1 MNRIQTRIAGVLLT
15 ASLLAVMLC
24 CAANASADVRQ
35 DLASQ
40 STIEKALQRGT
51 LKVGFSTFVPWAMK
65 DKKGEF
71 IGFEIDVARELAK
84 DMGLKLELVPTK
96 WSGIIPALLTGK
108 FDVIIGGMTVTPER
122 NKKVNFTIPYYLSGL
137 AIVADQ
143 KKAAGFTKLEDF
155 NKADVTLVARIGTTA
170 AAAAKKLFPKAELR
184 LFDEEAQAT
193 QELLNGNV
201 HAFISMAPLP
211 AKLAIEHKDKL
222 FMPIK
227 GTITNEP
234 NGFAVRKSDPDT
246 LNYFDNWIRIKQLD
260 GWMQE
265 RYHYWFE
272 TLDWEDQIN

>member
-1 MNRIQTRIAGVLLT
+1 MNRIKTPVAGVLL
-15 ASLLAVMLC
+15 AAGLLVLMLC
-24 CAANASADVRQ
+24 SAAAVSADTRQ
-35 DLASQ
+35 DLASE
-40 STIEKALQRGT
+40 STLEQAMKRGT

-122 NKKVNFTIPYYLSGL
+122 NKKVNFTIPYYTSGL
-137 AIVADQ
+137 ALVAD
-143 KKAAGFTKLEDF
+143 KKQAAGFSKLEDF
-155 NKADVTLVARIGTTA
+155 DKSEVTIVARIGTTA
-170 AAAAKKLFPKAELR
+170 AAAAKKFFPNADLR

-193 QELLNGNV
+193 QELLNGSV

-211 AKLAIEHKDKL
+211 AKLALENKDKL
-222 FMPIK
+222 FMPIA

-246 LNYFDNWIRIKQLD
+246 LNYFDNWIRIKQLS
-260 GWMQE
+260 GWLQE

-272 TLDWEDQIN
+272 TLDWESEIQ